1 MGRWSTLLAALVPGP
16 LVDRAADELLR
27 ARIRLL
33 ERSRRRRGASV
44 GPALPDLSSW
54 TGEPLGVSILARAEP
69 WAALPLEPCSIPGM
83 LTDAERRYYLY
94 ITGFYTGA
102 GAVVEIGTWLGQ
114 STWQVMAGLERN
126 PRFRTKLHCVDDFVW
141 RSSWMDKWVLA
152 STRPANHESF
162 LPWFE
167 RETAAIADRLV
178 VHRARLAE
186 YDGNEELPPFVWNGG
201 PVELCFV
208 DCGRLLHVNEAWYR
222 ELRPHFITD
231 RSLLVLQDWQQHKAV
246 PELWWEQMKAFTDSK
261 GSELELIHEIHGGAV
276 GTFLYRGTAEG

>member
-1 MGRWSTLLAALVPGP
+1 VPGP